1 MSSIINSAM
10 SGLSAAQAALST
22 TSNNISNYTVAGYSR
37 QTTVLAQASS
47 TLQGNS
53 YYGNGVNIT
62 GVQREYDA
70 FIATQLRGS
79 SANYSA
85 VNTQHSQIS
94 NIDDLLSTS
103 TTSLST
109 SLQGFFTNLQNVV
122 SNANDPSA
130 RQSMLSNAQGL
141 VSQFQ
146 TSAQYLNN
154 MQNSVNAD
162 VGSSVKQVNTITSQ
176 IADLNKQIGKL
187 STANGAAPNDL
198 LDKRD
203 QLVNTLNNV
212 VGVTVSQ
219 QDGGYTVSMANGLT
233 LVNGDKSHDLVAMPS
248 SSDPTRTTIG
258 YVDKQAGNVEI
269 PEKLI
274 TTGSL
279 GGLLAFRTQDLD
291 LAQNQL
297 GQLAA
302 AFTTSFN
309 DVHKQGFDSK
319 GNQGVDF
326 FNIGSPLVVSNNK
339 NSTAASVTAEWTD
352 TSALKA
358 TNYNVSFDG
367 TNWSAT
373 RASDST
379 AVTITQGTD
388 TSGNTTLSFD
398 GLKLTVAGTP
408 APAAKDSFLVKPVQ
422 NVVNDMSVA
431 ITSETQVAA
440 AGAVGGESDNR
451 NAQKLLGL
459 QDAKLVGGN
468 ATLSQAYA
476 TLVSSVGN
484 KTSSLA
490 TTSDTQ
496 KSVVS
501 QLTDRQQSV
510 SGVNLDEEY
519 ANLTKYQQYYMANA
533 QVLQT
538 ASTVF
543 NALINIR

>member
-37 QTTVLAQASS
+37 QTTVLAQANS

>member
-1 MSSIINSAM
+1 M

-37 QTTVLAQASS
+37 QTTVLAQANS

-85 VNTQHSQIS
+85 VSTQHSQIS

-162 VGSSVKQVNTITSQ
+162 VDSSIKQVNTLTSQ

-219 QDGGYTVSMANGLT
+219 QDGGYTVAMANGLT

-326 FNIGSPLVVSNNK
+326 FNIGSPIVVGNSK

-358 TNYNVSFDG
+358 SNYTVSYDG
-367 TNWSAT
+367 NNWTAT
-373 RASDST
+373 RASDSA
-379 AVTITQGTD
+379 AVTITPGTD
-388 TSGNTTLSFD
+388 ASGNTTLSFD

-422 NVVNDMSVA
+422 NVINDMSVA
-431 ITSETQVAA
+431 ITSESQVAA

-451 NAQKLLGL
+451 NAQKLLNL
-459 QDAKLVGGN
+459 QDVKLVGGN

-476 TLVSSVGN
+476 TIVSSVGN
-484 KTSSLA
+484 KTSSLE
-490 TTSDTQ
+490 TTSTTQ

-501 QLTDRQQSV
+501 QLTQRQQSV

>member
-37 QTTVLAQASS
+37 QTTVLAQANS

-85 VNTQHSQIS
+85 VSTQHSQIS

-162 VGSSVKQVNTITSQ
+162 VDSSIKQVNTLTSQ

-219 QDGGYTVSMANGLT
+219 QDGGYTVAMANGLT

-326 FNIGSPLVVSNNK
+326 FNIGSPIVVGNSK

-358 TNYNVSFDG
+358 SNYTVSYDG
-367 TNWSAT
+367 NNWTAT

-379 AVTITQGTD
+379 AVTITPGTD
-388 TSGNTTLSFD
+388 ASGNTTLSFD

-422 NVVNDMSVA
+422 NAINDMSVA
-431 ITSETQVAA
+431 ITSESQVAA

-451 NAQKLLGL
+451 NAQNLLNL
-459 QDAKLVGGN
+459 QDVKLVGGN

-476 TLVSSVGN
+476 TIVSSVGN
-484 KTSSLA
+484 KTSSLE
-490 TTSDTQ
+490 TTSTTQ

-501 QLTDRQQSV
+501 QLTQRQQSV

>member
-37 QTTVLAQASS
+37 QTTVLAQANS

-85 VNTQHSQIS
+85 VSTQHSQIS

-162 VGSSVKQVNTITSQ
+162 VDSSIKQVNTLTSQ

-219 QDGGYTVSMANGLT
+219 QDGGYTVAMANGLT

-326 FNIGSPLVVSNNK
+326 FNIGSPIVVGNSK

-358 TNYNVSFDG
+358 SNYTVSYDG
-367 TNWSAT
+367 NNWTAT

-379 AVTITQGTD
+379 AVTITPGTD
-388 TSGNTTLSFD
+388 ASGNTTLSFD

-422 NVVNDMSVA
+422 NAINDMSVA
-431 ITSETQVAA
+431 ITSESQVAA

-451 NAQKLLGL
+451 NAQKLLNL
-459 QDAKLVGGN
+459 QDVKLVGGN

-476 TLVSSVGN
+476 TIVSSVGN
-484 KTSSLA
+484 KTSSLE
-490 TTSDTQ
+490 TTSTTQ

-501 QLTDRQQSV
+501 QLTQRQQSV

>member
-22 TSNNISNYTVAGYSR
+22 TSNNITNYTVAGYSR
-37 QTTVLAQASS
+37 QTTVLAQSNS

-53 YYGNGVNIT
+53 YYGNGVNIS

-70 FIATQLRGS
+70 FIATQLRGA

-85 VNTQHSQIS
+85 VDTQHTQIS

-130 RQSMLSNAQGL
+130 RQSILSNAQGL

-146 TSAQYLNN
+146 TSAQYLNS

-162 VGSSVKQVNTITSQ
+162 IDSNVKQINTFSTQ
-176 IADLNKQIGKL
+176 IADLNKQIAKL
-187 STANGAAPNDL
+187 TTGNGTAPNDL

-203 QLVNTLNNV
+203 QLVNDLNNV

-233 LVNGDKSHDLVAMPS
+233 LVNGNNSNDLVAMAS

-258 YVDKQAGNVEI
+258 YIDKQAGNVEI

-309 DVHKQGFDSK
+309 DVHKQGFDSN
-319 GNQGVDF
+319 GDQGVDF
-326 FNIGSPLVVSNNK
+326 FNIGSPLVVSNSK

-358 TNYNVSFDG
+358 SNYTVSYDG

-373 RASDST
+373 RASDGT
-379 AVTITQGTD
+379 AVTMTKATD
-388 TSGNTTLSFD
+388 ASGNTTLSFD
-398 GLKLTVAGTP
+398 GLKLTVAATP

-422 NVVNDMSVA
+422 NVINDMSVA
-431 ITSETQVAA
+431 ITSESQVAA

-451 NAQKLLGL
+451 NAQKLLDL
-459 QDAKLVGGN
+459 QDAKLVSGN

-476 TLVSSVGN
+476 TIVSSVGN
-484 KTSSLA
+484 KTSSLE

-501 QLTDRQQSV
+501 QLTERQQSV

-538 ASTVF
+538 ASTIF
-543 NALINIR
+543 DALINIR

>member
-37 QTTVLAQASS
+37 QTTVLAQANS

-85 VNTQHSQIS
+85 VSTQHSQIS

-162 VGSSVKQVNTITSQ
+162 VDSSIKQVNTLTSQ

-219 QDGGYTVSMANGLT
+219 QDGGYTVAMANGLT

-326 FNIGSPLVVSNNK
+326 FNIGSPIVVGNSK

-358 TNYNVSFDG
+358 SNYTVSYDG
-367 TNWSAT
+367 NNWTAT
-373 RASDST
+373 RASDS
-379 AVTITQGTD
+379 AAFTITPGTD
-388 TSGNTTLSFD
+388 ASGNTTLSFD

-422 NVVNDMSVA
+422 NAINDMSVA
-431 ITSETQVAA
+431 ITSESQVAA

-451 NAQKLLGL
+451 NAQKLLNL
-459 QDAKLVGGN
+459 QDVKLVGGN

-476 TLVSSVGN
+476 TIVSSVGN
-484 KTSSLA
+484 KTSSLE
-490 TTSDTQ
+490 TTSTTQ

-501 QLTDRQQSV
+501 QLTQRQQSV

>member
-37 QTTVLAQASS
+37 QTTVLAQANS

-79 SANYSA
+79 SASYSA
-85 VNTQHSQIS
+85 VSTQHSQIS
-94 NIDDLLSTS
+94 NIDDLLSTA

-162 VGSSVKQVNTITSQ
+162 VGSSIKQVNTITSQ

-212 VGVTVSQ
+212 VSVTVSQ

-279 GGLLAFRTQDLD
+279 GGLLAFRSQDLD

-309 DVHKQGFDSK
+309 DVHKQGFDSN
-319 GNQGVDF
+319 GDQGVDF
-326 FNIGSPLVVSNNK
+326 FNIGSPLVVSNSK

-379 AVTITQGTD
+379 AVTIAQVKD
-388 TSGNTTLSFD
+388 ASGNTTLSFD
-398 GLKLTVAGTP
+398 GLKLTVPGTP

-422 NVVNDMSVA
+422 NVINDMSVA
-431 ITSETQVAA
+431 ITNESQVAA

-451 NAQKLLGL
+451 NAQKLLSL

-476 TLVSSVGN
+476 AIVSTVGN
-484 KTSSLA
+484 KTSSLQ

-501 QLTDRQQSV
+501 QLTQRQQSV

>member
-37 QTTVLAQASS
+37 QTTVLAQANS

-85 VNTQHSQIS
+85 VSTQHSQIS

-162 VGSSVKQVNTITSQ
+162 VDSSIKQVNTLTSQ

-219 QDGGYTVSMANGLT
+219 QDGGYTVAMANGLT

-248 SSDPTRTTIG
+248 SSDPARTTIG

-326 FNIGSPLVVSNNK
+326 FNIGSPIVVGNSK

-358 TNYNVSFDG
+358 SNYTVSYDG
-367 TNWSAT
+367 NNWTAT

-379 AVTITQGTD
+379 AVTITPGTD
-388 TSGNTTLSFD
+388 ASGNTTLSFD

-422 NVVNDMSVA
+422 NAINDMSVA
-431 ITSETQVAA
+431 ITSESQVAA

-451 NAQKLLGL
+451 NAQKLLNL
-459 QDAKLVGGN
+459 QDVKLVGGN

-476 TLVSSVGN
+476 TIVSSVGN
-484 KTSSLA
+484 KTSSLE
-490 TTSDTQ
+490 TTSTTQ

-501 QLTDRQQSV
+501 QLTQRQQSV

>member
-37 QTTVLAQASS
+37 QTTVLAQANS

-85 VNTQHSQIS
+85 VSTQHSQIS

-162 VGSSVKQVNTITSQ
+162 VDSSIKQVNTLTSQ

-219 QDGGYTVSMANGLT
+219 QDGGYTVAMANGLT
-233 LVNGDKSHDLVAMPS
+233 LVNGDKFHDLVAMPS

-326 FNIGSPLVVSNNK
+326 FNIGSPIVVGNSK

-358 TNYNVSFDG
+358 SNYTVSYDG
-367 TNWSAT
+367 NNWTAT

-379 AVTITQGTD
+379 AVTITPGTD
-388 TSGNTTLSFD
+388 ASGNTTLSFD

-422 NVVNDMSVA
+422 NAINDMSVA
-431 ITSETQVAA
+431 ITSESQVAA

-451 NAQKLLGL
+451 NAQKLLNL
-459 QDAKLVGGN
+459 QDVKLVGGN

-476 TLVSSVGN
+476 TIVSSVGN
-484 KTSSLA
+484 KTSSLE
-490 TTSDTQ
+490 TTSTTQ

-501 QLTDRQQSV
+501 QLTQRQQSV